1 MSNEI
6 EKNQLAL
13 CANQIE
19 ASLVVAA
26 QSFLKIGESLVKARL
41 ILKSDVD
48 FAKWRQTETEIKSQR
63 TALAYM
69 QVYRRFAETKLSGR
83 IGYSVLQELVSA
95 PQEAIEKVE
104 QMVDD
109 GNSPTVKETR
119 ELVKDAKAEGNT
131 EETTTE
137 APAEM
142 PESQKEEGD
151 PAPSSGGENESRGV
165 RTTADVVAEA
175 EGGGGRDTEPTIP
188 SWLTEERMMLALPE
202 HLRITGATNP
212 WHCFGLSAYFETMPS
227 PETIE
232 RLRISYHD
240 SYKDTPEGIA
250 LAEAYSSIMEFLV
263 EIENDDGK

>member
-137 APAEM
+137 A
-142 PESQKEEGD
+142 
-151 PAPSSGGENESRGV
+151 
-165 RTTADVVAEA
+165 
-175 EGGGGRDTEPTIP
+175 
-188 SWLTEERMMLALPE
+188 
-202 HLRITGATNP
+202 
-212 WHCFGLSAYFETMPS
+212 
-227 PETIE
+227 
-232 RLRISYHD
+232 
-240 SYKDTPEGIA
+240 
-250 LAEAYSSIMEFLV
+250 
-263 EIENDDGK
+263 